1 MKIMDNT
8 ELTQAIIA
16 LVLEKVNGYTQQ
28 EAELLSKEDNGELES
43 KIFTILEKKE
53 KANIDSGIWLAIT
66 EFAFYSESH
75 QLIEDVIKAI
85 GFSYEECINLMK
97 QSGCNND
104 ILEPIINKTFGM
116 DSDDDE
122 AEEAPTECPMCGR
135 TLDDAD
141 FDFQICHH
149 CGWNGND
156 KE

>member
-66 EFAFYSESH
+66 EFAFYNESH
-75 QLIEDVIKAI
+75 QLIEDVIKGM
-85 GFSYEECINLMK
+85 GFSYDDCMNLMQ

-104 ILEPIINKTFGM
+104 VLEPIVNGVFNVEQEYELPKGVYG
-116 DSDDDE
+116 
-122 AEEAPTECPMCGR
+122 ACPVCGK

-149 CGWNGND
+149 CGWNDND

>member
-1 MKIMDNT
+1 MNT
-8 ELTQAIIA
+8 NELTQAIIA
-16 LVLEKVNGYTQQ
+16 VVLEEVNSYSHE
-28 EAELLSKEDNGELES
+28 EAELFSKGDNGELES
-43 KIFTILEKKE
+43 KISTILEKEE
-53 KANIDSGIWLAIT
+53 KKHIDSGVWLAIT

-75 QLIEDVIKAI
+75 QLIEDVIKAM
-85 GFSYEECINLMK
+85 GFTYDDCISLME

-104 ILEPIINKTFGM
+104 VLEPIINKTFGM
-116 DSDDDE
+116 DSDDYE
-122 AEEAPTECPMCGR
+122 AEEAPTECPVCGQ